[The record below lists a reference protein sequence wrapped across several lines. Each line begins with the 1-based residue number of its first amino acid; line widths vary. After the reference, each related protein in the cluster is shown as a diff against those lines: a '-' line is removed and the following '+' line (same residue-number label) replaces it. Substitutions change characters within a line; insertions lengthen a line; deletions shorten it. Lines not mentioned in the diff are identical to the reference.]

1 MNNDWYVY
9 RHVRL
14 DTNVPFYVG
23 LGRKENFS
31 RAYTTKGRN
40 KDWHT
45 IVSQTKYE
53 VEIMVYDL
61 RKEDGKRKEREFIQL
76 YGRAYNG
83 SGTLCNIKKGGD
95 GVYERSEETKKFFS
109 ELHKGNTYFKGKNIT
124 ESHKKS
130 ISEAQKGKFVSEETR
145 EKLRQANLG
154 KKNSNGADKRSY
166 APITEEMRKRIS
178 EKMKGKPKSEET
190 KKKMSEYWKGKVYT
204 DEVKKKISETLKAKN
219 KAKRELL
226 EQEKNNKNA

>member
-23 LGRKENFS
+23 LGRSAYFH
-31 RAYTTKGRN
+31 RANTTKKRSKQWN
-40 KDWHT
+40 E
-45 IVSQTKYE
+45 IVKQTDYE
-53 VEIMVYDL
+53 VEVMMTNLSEEQARV
-61 RKEDGKRKEREFIQL
+61 KEREFIKL
-76 YGRAYNG
+76 YGRLNKG
-83 SGTLCNIKKGGD
+83 NGTLCNCTKGGEGTSSLSD
-95 GVYERSEETKKFFS
+95 EARKFFS

-124 ESHKKS
+124 ESHKRS
-130 ISEAQKGKFVSEETR
+130 ISEAQKNKFVTTETK
-145 EKLRQANLG
+145 EKLRECNLG
-154 KKNSNGADKRSY
+154 KKYSDEVNKKKGR
-166 APITEEMRKRIS
+166 PLTEEQKKHLS
-178 EKMKGKPKSEET
+178 EKLKGRAKSQET
-190 KKKMSEYWKGKVYT
+190 KQKMSEFWKGKVYT